1 MSRNFAH
8 LLMLVSA
15 LIWGTTFIAQTTGMN
30 TLGPLSF
37 TGARYWIGF
46 VAILPFALFEMRK
59 TKLLTVMADDKRVFH
74 AALGLGLLMFGGIA
88 LQQTALL
95 YTKVANAAFLTA
107 LYVPF
112 VPLITWLINRSPVTL
127 PIWIA
132 VMLSLIGSYLLSGG
146 GHFDAQMADILVAIG
161 ALFWAGHIIL
171 IGYVTKLVDAPLQLA
186 LLQNIV
192 CASLASVGALAIENP
207 AFVDFLPAWQEL
219 IYAGAISVGIA
230 YTLQLVAQ
238 RYAHATTSAFLLSLE
253 AVFAVIAGWM
263 FLSQQISLTGMIGCS
278 LIFCAVLLAD
288 VLPASWRERITKL
301 SPFSKG

>member
-37 TGARYWIGF
+37 TGARYWIG
-46 VAILPFALFEMRK
+46 VIVILPLALFEMRK
-59 TKLLTVMADDKRVFH
+59 TKLLSVMAQDKRVFN
-74 AALGLGLLMFGGIA
+74 AALGLGVLMFGGIA

-132 VMLSLIGSYLLSGG
+132 VFLSLIGS
-146 GHFDAQMADILVAIG
+146 
-161 ALFWAGHIIL
+161 
-171 IGYVTKLVDAPLQLA
+171 
-186 LLQNIV
+186 
-192 CASLASVGALAIENP
+192 
-207 AFVDFLPAWQEL
+207 
-219 IYAGAISVGIA
+219 
-230 YTLQLVAQ
+230 
-238 RYAHATTSAFLLSLE
+238 
-253 AVFAVIAGWM
+253 
-263 FLSQQISLTGMIGCS
+263 
-278 LIFCAVLLAD
+278 
-288 VLPASWRERITKL
+288 
-301 SPFSKG
+301 

>member
-37 TGARYWIGF
+37 TGARYWIG
-46 VAILPFALFEMRK
+46 VIVILPLALLEMRK
-59 TKLLTVMADDKRVFH
+59 TKLLSVIAQDKRVFN
-74 AALGLGLLMFGGIA
+74 AALGLGVLMFGGIA

-132 VMLSLIGSYLLSGG
+132 VFLSLIGSYLLSGG
-146 GHFDAQMADILVAIG
+146 GHFDAQIADILVAIG

-192 CASLASVGALAIENP
+192 CATLASIGAYAIESP

-219 IYAGAISVGIA
+219 VYAGAISVGIA

-238 RYAHATTSAFLLSLE
+238 RHAHATTSAFLLSLE

-263 FLSQQISLTGMIGCS
+263 FLSQAISITGLIGCS

-288 VLPASWRERITKL
+288 VLPESWRDNVIKRL
-301 SPFSKG
+301 GFSKR